1 MLSSDIDADAE
12 KTHHKNYPNIPFIKK
27 DIRQLDYKEILKA
40 TKNIKPDLI
49 IGGPPCQGFSAMGDK
64 ISSDPR
70 NELFNSYIK
79 LVRDLSPEFFLFENV
94 KGFKTMYEGGFEK
107 TVNGFASC
115 GYNIHFKILK
125 SSEFGVPQIRER
137 VFILEQSQTK
147 TFNFQKVR
155 LVVSAN

>member
-1 MLSSDIDADAE
+1 MTKKINFISLFSGGGGFQIGFENAGYNCLLSSDIDADAE

-79 LVRDLSPEFFLFENV
+79 
-94 KGFKTMYEGGFEK
+94 
-107 TVNGFASC
+107 
-115 GYNIHFKILK
+115 
-125 SSEFGVPQIRER
+125 
-137 VFILEQSQTK
+137 
-147 TFNFQKVR
+147 
-155 LVVSAN
+155 